1 MKQTSQRS
9 LLFRQ
14 NVNRTE
20 EEWRRVCPRH
30 GGRGMRTRLRPR
42 RRAVDRPAIGNRHII
57 WQLTPCGKV
66 AGDVG
71 IVGLWKCGIMR
82 LWDYGNG
89 SRRFQFRNSVM
100 VHLHKCTISQFRR
113 GFPEEKPS
121 AAADELRL
129 GVAAAPCKFS
139 TANASKIPSPR

>member
-20 EEWRRVCPRH
+20 EDRRRVCPRH
-30 GGRGMRTRLRPR
+30 GVRGIKTQLRPR
-42 RRAVDRPAIGNRHII
+42 RRAMDRAAMRSDGNNFR
-57 WQLTPCGKV
+57 QLALRRKV

-89 SRRFQFRNSVM
+89 SRRFQFQNSGM
-100 VHLHKCTISQFRR
+100 VHFHNCTISQFKLVIQV
-113 GFPEEKPS
+113 GPTKP
-121 AAADELRL
+121 L
-129 GVAAAPCKFS
+129 
-139 TANASKIPSPR
+139 